1 MSHPSIFFCF
11 VDLENESLI
20 VDSDDYF
27 TYWESEHETI
37 SVVKEIMQTNPNLP
51 AHKYG
56 IAKVFV
62 TKTEYTKERSTLYH
76 NIEVIHY
83 FKDVI

>member
-20 VDSDDYF
+20 VDSEGYF

-37 SVVKEIMQTNPNLP
+37 SVVEEIMQTNPNLP